1 MKFIGYKVP
10 QCVRMLFRSFQFL
23 VFIFSN
29 GILFVCFILC
39 SHDQAYIYF
48 MVMKRKLLIAP
59 HTTKF
64 ILPFSHLSSIGP
76 QYTHTN
82 AHLVGSLDIKLIC
95 LSLWFFILCVSLFL
109 MLSFVVCH
117 HCYGKLLWAL
127 FHGTHNKVLIV
138 SYIRKC
144 LLLNCITL
152 SIGKFCSATNYI
164 KRTFSSWWSTFEKVK

>member
-10 QCVRMLFRSFQFL
+10 QCSRMLFRSFQFL

-64 ILPFSHLSSIGP
+64 M
-76 QYTHTN
+76 
-82 AHLVGSLDIKLIC
+82 
-95 LSLWFFILCVSLFL
+95 LFL
-109 MLSFVVCH
+109 SPLVNRSPIYTLECTSGGKSWHQTHMLKFVILHFMCLFIS
-117 HCYGKLLWAL
+117 YAL
-127 FHGTHNKVLIV
+127 FCLMSPLLRQIIV
-138 SYIRKC
+138 STVSRD
-144 LLLNCITL
+144 T
-152 SIGKFCSATNYI
+152 
-164 KRTFSSWWSTFEKVK
+164 